1 MFIKAFLEAEAL
13 DNAKLKSEDEIEWDF
28 STKFEKSMEKLIKK
42 NNTIKIST
50 RRNIRKGLLAAIVA
64 IIVLFTGLMS
74 VTATRTPFI
83 EFIKKVFPQYN
94 EITLSEEST
103 PPVDKIETEYTLTDL
118 PDDFEM
124 TEYQKDDLVVMS
136 KWENQTGEEIV
147 LFQEILDP
155 NLSIDTEHNFQELNI
170 NGFEAY
176 LMIAEN
182 NSVLSW
188 TNGYYWFTLN
198 VPNDLQKIII
208 DLAENISE
216 KIKYFCNINLFSGC
230 CML

>member
-1 MFIKAFLEAEAL
+1 MENSKSMFIRAFLEAEAL

-83 EFIKKVFPQYN
+83 EFIKKVFSQYN
-94 EITLSEEST
+94 EITLSENSMS
-103 PPVDKIETEYTLTDL
+103 PVERIETEYTLTDL

-216 KIKYFCNINLFSGC
+216 KN
-230 CML
+230 

>member
-1 MFIKAFLEAEAL
+1 MFIRAFLEAEAL
-13 DNAKLKSEDEIEWDF
+13 DNAKLKSENEIEWDF

-83 EFIKKVFPQYN
+83 EFVKKVFSQYN
-94 EITLSEEST
+94 EITLSENSMS
-103 PPVDKIETEYTLTDL
+103 PVERIETEYTLTDL

-216 KIKYFCNINLFSGC
+216 KN
-230 CML
+230 

>member
-1 MFIKAFLEAEAL
+1 
-13 DNAKLKSEDEIEWDF
+13 
-28 STKFEKSMEKLIKK
+28 
-42 NNTIKIST
+42 
-50 RRNIRKGLLAAIVA
+50 
-64 IIVLFTGLMS
+64 MS

-83 EFIKKVFPQYN
+83 EFVKKVFSQYN
-94 EITLSEEST
+94 EITLSENSMS
-103 PPVDKIETEYTLTDL
+103 PVERIETEYTLTDL

-216 KIKYFCNINLFSGC
+216 KN
-230 CML
+230 

>member
-1 MFIKAFLEAEAL
+1 MENSKSMFIKAFLEAEAL

-83 EFIKKVFPQYN
+83 EFVKKVFSQYN
-94 EITLSEEST
+94 EITLNENSMS
-103 PPVDKIETEYTLTDL
+103 PVERIETEYTLTDL

-216 KIKYFCNINLFSGC
+216 KN
-230 CML
+230 